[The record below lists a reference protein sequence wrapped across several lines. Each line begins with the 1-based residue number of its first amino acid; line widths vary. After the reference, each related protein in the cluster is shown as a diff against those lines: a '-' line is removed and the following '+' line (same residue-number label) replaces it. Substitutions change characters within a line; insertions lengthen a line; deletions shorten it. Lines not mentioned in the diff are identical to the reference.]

1 MCHSEPGPALYSFRR
16 KNAQNTTVTI
26 PFVPIRRLS
35 ELLAS
40 LSKGID
46 MARQR
51 ILTLTDVQL
60 AELQQQRIH
69 HEHPRV
75 RQRMDAVWLRAN
87 GMTQLRVA
95 EMLGITRHTIA
106 GYEDLYEAGGIDALK
121 DCNWGSRVSPLQAY
135 ADEIEAFL
143 EEHPPRT
150 LEEACDLIEE
160 LTGIRREKS
169 FVREFLHRLKIRRL
183 KTGMMP
189 AKADPQKQEIFL
201 KKSLSHA

>member
-1 MCHSEPGPALYSFRR
+1 ML
-16 KNAQNTTVTI
+16 T
-26 PFVPIRRLS
+26 
-35 ELLAS
+35 S

-51 ILTLTDVQL
+51 ILTLSDEQL
-60 AELQQQRIH
+60 GVLQHERLH

-75 RQRMDAVWLRAN
+75 RQRMDVIWLRAN
-87 GMTQLRVA
+87 GLTQLRVA
-95 EMLGITRHTIA
+95 EMLGISRHTVA
-106 GYEDLYEAGGIDALK
+106 DYENLYEDGGIDALK
-121 DCNWGSRVSPLQAY
+121 DFKWGGRVSPLQAY
-135 ADEIEAFL
+135 VSEIDAFL

-169 FVREFLHRLKIRRL
+169 FIREFLHSLKIRRL

-189 AKADPQKQEIFL
+189 AKADPQQQQAFL
-201 KKSLSHA
+201 KKSLSHV

>member
-1 MCHSEPGPALYSFRR
+1 
-16 KNAQNTTVTI
+16 
-26 PFVPIRRLS
+26 
-35 ELLAS
+35 
-40 LSKGID
+40 

-51 ILTLTDVQL
+51 ILTLTEGQL
-60 AELQQQRIH
+60 TELQQQRIH

-95 EMLGITRHTIA
+95 EMLGISRHTIA
-106 GYEDLYEAGGIDALK
+106 DYENLYEAGGIDALK
-121 DCNWGSRVSPLQAY
+121 DCKWGSRVSLLQAY
-135 ADEIEAFL
+135 ADEIDAFL
-143 EEHPPRT
+143 EKQPPRT

-189 AKADPQKQEIFL
+189 AKADPQKQETFL
-201 KKSLSHA
+201 KKSLYPV

>member
-1 MCHSEPGPALYSFRR
+1 
-16 KNAQNTTVTI
+16 
-26 PFVPIRRLS
+26 
-35 ELLAS
+35 
-40 LSKGID
+40 

-51 ILTLTDVQL
+51 ILILTEKQIN
-60 AELQQQRIH
+60 ELQHQRIH
-69 HEHPRV
+69 NEHPRV

-87 GMTQLRVA
+87 GMTQVCVA

-121 DCNWGSRVSPLQAY
+121 ELKWGGHISPLEEY
-135 ADEIEAFL
+135 ASEIEDYL
-143 EEHPPRT
+143 EKYPPRT

-169 FVREFLHRLKIRRL
+169 FVHEFLRRLKIRRL

-189 AKADPQKQEIFL
+189 SKADPQKQEDFL
-201 KKSLSHA
+201 KRA

>member
-1 MCHSEPGPALYSFRR
+1 
-16 KNAQNTTVTI
+16 
-26 PFVPIRRLS
+26 
-35 ELLAS
+35 
-40 LSKGID
+40 

-51 ILTLTDVQL
+51 ILNLTQEQL
-60 AELQQQRIH
+60 AELQDQRIH
-69 HEHPRV
+69 HKHPRV

-106 GYEDLYEAGGIDALK
+106 GYENLYEAGGLEALK
-121 DCNWGSRVSPLQAY
+121 DCKWGSRVSPLQAY
-135 ADEIEAFL
+135 ADQIDAVL

-183 KTGMMP
+183 KTGVMP
-189 AKADPQKQEIFL
+189 AKADPQKQDAFL
-201 KKSLSHA
+201 KKSLSRC

>member
-1 MCHSEPGPALYSFRR
+1 
-16 KNAQNTTVTI
+16 
-26 PFVPIRRLS
+26 
-35 ELLAS
+35 
-40 LSKGID
+40 

-51 ILTLTDVQL
+51 ILTLTEGQL

-95 EMLGITRHTIA
+95 EMLGIARHTIA
-106 GYEDLYEAGGIDALK
+106 GYENLYEAGGVDALK
-121 DCNWGSRVSPLQAY
+121 DCKWGSRVSPLQAY
-135 ADEIEAFL
+135 ADEIAAFL

-169 FVREFLHRLKIRRL
+169 FVREFLRRLKIRRL

-189 AKADPQKQEIFL
+189 AKADPQKQATFL
-201 KKSLSHA
+201 KKSLNHV

>member
-1 MCHSEPGPALYSFRR
+1 
-16 KNAQNTTVTI
+16 
-26 PFVPIRRLS
+26 
-35 ELLAS
+35 
-40 LSKGID
+40 

-60 AELQQQRIH
+60 GELQQQRIH

-87 GMTQLRVA
+87 GMTQVRVA

-106 GYEDLYEAGGIDALK
+106 GYEDLYEAGGIDGLK
-121 DCNWGSRVSPLQAY
+121 DCHWGSRVSPLQPY

-201 KKSLSHA
+201 KKSLSRV

>member
-1 MCHSEPGPALYSFRR
+1 
-16 KNAQNTTVTI
+16 
-26 PFVPIRRLS
+26 
-35 ELLAS
+35 
-40 LSKGID
+40 

-51 ILTLTDVQL
+51 ILTLTEGQL

-87 GMTQLRVA
+87 GITQLRVA

-106 GYEDLYEAGGIDALK
+106 GYENLYEAGGIDALK
-121 DCNWGSRVSPLQAY
+121 DCKWGSRVSPLQAY
-135 ADEIEAFL
+135 ANDIEAFL
-143 EEHPPRT
+143 EKQPPRT

-189 AKADPQKQEIFL
+189 AKADPQKQATFL
-201 KKSLSHA
+201 KKSLNHV

>member
-1 MCHSEPGPALYSFRR
+1 
-16 KNAQNTTVTI
+16 
-26 PFVPIRRLS
+26 
-35 ELLAS
+35 
-40 LSKGID
+40 

-51 ILTLTDVQL
+51 IVTLTEDQL
-60 AELQQQRIH
+60 AELQQQRIQH
-69 HEHPRV
+69 KHPRV
-75 RQRMDAVWLRAN
+75 RQRIDAVWLRAN

-106 GYEDLYEAGGIDALK
+106 GYEDLYEAGGIDALR
-121 DCNWGSRVSPLQAY
+121 DCRWGSRVSPLQAY

-169 FVREFLHRLKIRRL
+169 FVGEFLHRLKIRRL

-201 KKSLSHA
+201 KKSLSHV